1 MKFGLDMV
9 PTDESI
15 SPAELARAA
24 EQHGFESLFFPEHI
38 HVPAAIRSAY
48 PASRDGRLPQP
59 FLRSL
64 DPFVA
69 LSAAAAVTTRLKLG
83 TGICLVIERDPITLA
98 KQVASLDFLSGG
110 RFLFGIG
117 AGWNEEEM
125 RNHGT
130 DPAMRFRLLRER
142 VKAMKQIW
150 TREAAEY
157 HGRFVDFDPIWS
169 WPKPVQQPH
178 PPIILAGNGPSV
190 LRRAV
195 DYADEWWPFSEALD
209 SLPARIPEL
218 QRLAAAS
225 GRGPIPVTLMT
236 ADRDRARLKRIES
249 AGVSRCIFR
258 LPTAGPD
265 EILPLIAACA
275 DAAAAFV

>member
-9 PTDESI
+9 PTNESI
-15 SPAELARAA
+15 SPAALARAA

-38 HVPAAIRSAY
+38 HVPVAMRSAY
-48 PASRDGRLPQP
+48 PAGRDGTLPQP
-59 FLRSL
+59 FRRSL

-69 LSAAAAVTTRLKLG
+69 LSAAAAVTSRLKLG
-83 TGICLVIERDPITLA
+83 TGICLVVERDPITLA
-98 KQVASLDFLSGG
+98 KQVGSLDFVSGG
-110 RFLFGIG
+110 RVLFGIG

-125 RNHGT
+125 RHHGT
-130 DPAMRFRLLRER
+130 NPATRFGLLRER
-142 VKAMKQIW
+142 VEAMRRIW
-150 TREAAEY
+150 TQEAAEF
-157 HGRFVDFDPIWS
+157 HGRHVDFDPIWS

-190 LRRAV
+190 LRRV
-195 DYADEWWPFSEALD
+195 VQYADEWWPFSEALD
-209 SLPARIPEL
+209 TLPARIPEL
-218 QRLAAAS
+218 QRLAAAA

-236 ADRDRARLKRIES
+236 ADRDRATLARIEA

-265 EILPLIAACA
+265 TVLPLIAAYA
-275 DAAAAFV
+275 EAAAVV